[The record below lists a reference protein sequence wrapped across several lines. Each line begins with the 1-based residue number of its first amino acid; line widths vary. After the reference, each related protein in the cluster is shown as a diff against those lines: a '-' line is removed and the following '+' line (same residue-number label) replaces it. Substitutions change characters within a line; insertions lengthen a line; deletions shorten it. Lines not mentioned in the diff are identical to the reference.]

1 MNANTHKMRHWLT
14 AFLLLFCLQASAE
27 PVDFE
32 LPDLDG
38 KRYKLSDYRG
48 KWVVVN
54 FWAAWCEPCRREIP
68 ELVAFQQ
75 ANPQHQ
81 VLSINFEDIAPV
93 HAKAF
98 AKETGMNYPVLRIG
112 ATPIYP
118 FEPLKGLP
126 TTAIVNPQ
134 GEMVANH
141 AGPVSR
147 EMIEEFIAKE
157 SVSRP

>member
-1 MNANTHKMRHWLT
+1 MTASTHKMRHYLT
-14 AFLLLFCLQASAE
+14 TFLLLFSLQVAAA
-27 PVDFE
+27 PADFE

-38 KRYKLSDYRG
+38 RVYKLSDYRG

-54 FWAAWCEPCRREIP
+54 FWAAWCEPCRREVP
-68 ELVAFQQ
+68 ELVAFQK

-81 VLSINFEDIAPV
+81 VLSINFEDIAPA

-112 ATPIYP
+112 ETPIYP
-118 FEPLKGLP
+118 FEPLNGLP
-126 TTAIVNPQ
+126 TTAIVNPR

-147 EMIEEFIAKE
+147 EMLEEFIAKE
-157 SVSRP
+157 SASRH